1 LSDVE
6 NPRVPVHQNQDSD
19 VYRLRRPEILT
30 ALALFVTVLG
40 GVVYFSR
47 DTSSDSRQEANRV
60 LDLCTAA
67 INASEARSRAL
78 TTDLET
84 RTTKAIGDS
93 EARQERQVNATANFI
108 GKRIDTHDAQIA
120 QLAKGK
126 RW

>member
-1 LSDVE
+1 VE
-6 NPRVPVHQNQDSD
+6 NARVRLDAAQDAD

-30 ALALFVTVLG
+30 AIALFFTVLG

-93 EARQERQVNATANFI
+93 EARQERQTNATAGFL
-108 GKRIDTHDAQIA
+108 GKRLDTHDAQIA
-120 QLAKGK
+120 SLAKGK